1 MTKEKLDMFIISK
14 SKYFPAEALPM
25 IREKLERLED
35 EKLLT
40 LEALELKEPTT
51 LLIVSLLAGGLGID
65 RFLLG
70 DVGMGVLKL
79 LTGGLCGILT
89 IVDWCTIMGK
99 TKKENLNKLMAII

>member
-51 LLIVSLLAGGLGID
+51 LLIVSLLAGSLGID

-70 DVGMGVLKL
+70 DVGMGVLKI
-79 LTGGLCGILT
+79 LTCWCGIFM
-89 IVDWCTIMGK
+89 IVDWFTVMDR
-99 TKKENLNKLMAII
+99 TKQKNLNKLLTAII